1 MAVLLLLLTDKIDC
15 LFVCLFA
22 RVPLCKDEA
31 LVHHDRDLLHGVQF
45 GEVWGPVLSC
55 SWEKKFRDHVV

>member
-1 MAVLLLLLTDKIDC
+1 MTVLLLLLTTDKT

-31 LVHHDRDLLHGVQF
+31 VVHHDRNLLHGVQL
-45 GEVWGPVLSC
+45 GEVWSPVLS
-55 SWEKKFRDHVV
+55 